1 MFFSEVKD
9 EFIDAPKGSSATCVV
24 IGDAAEDFSY
34 ENVNQAFNKLIG
46 MKDPKL
52 ISMGYNKYYKDKGQL
67 VIDLG
72 AYTRALEYA
81 TGVTATVIG
90 KPSPDY
96 FKKALQLIN
105 CQADES
111 VMIGDDIVSDV
122 GAAQTIGMSGI
133 QLRTGKF
140 RPNVD
145 DNHPSVKPDHV
156 ADNFL
161 AAVNFILQHNL
172 KVQP

>member
-1 MFFSEVKD
+1 MKD
-9 EFIDAPKGSSATCVV
+9 EFTDAPKGSSATCVV
-24 IGDAAEDFSY
+24 IGDAAEEFSY
-34 ENVNQAFNKLIG
+34 ENVNLAFNKLIG

-72 AYTRALEYA
+72 AYTRGLEFA
-81 TGVTATVIG
+81 SGVTATVIG

-96 FKKALQLIN
+96 FKKALKLIN
-105 CQADES
+105 CQAEES
-111 VMIGDDIVSDV
+111 VMIGDDIVADV
-122 GAAQTIGMSGI
+122 GAAQTVGMSGI

-140 RPNVD
+140 RPGTD
-145 DNHPSVKPDHV
+145 DYHPSVKPDHI

-161 AAVNFILQHNL
+161 AAVNHILDHNS
-172 KVQP
+172 KVKS